1 MRIGIIT
8 HHYVANYG
16 AFLQAYALQKAVER
30 LCPEDE
36 VYVVDRVNAR
46 HKAINALGWLRRA
59 GGWRMPGVFARER
72 RRCLRLSPR
81 AGSADRLNE
90 MGFDALIVGSD
101 EVWNLADRK
110 SFDPVKYGVGL
121 RGALIAY
128 APSAG
133 QTRADALGGEVKKG
147 IMRFEHLSARDDA
160 AARLIDA
167 AGREAVRVLDPVF
180 LCPPPW
186 VGETGEGDAKA
197 GDAKAGDA
205 KAGDAKAGG
214 AGKDG
219 PFVLAYAAGDWPR
232 ATRESIARWARAK
245 RMRPWEDPTG
255 LTPFAWAGRFG
266 ASGCVVTGSFHGAVL
281 AILAHKPFLCYTENP
296 SRRAKLASLLAELG
310 LKERWLSPE
319 SDAAR
324 QMERPVDWAR
334 VDALLREKREASW
347 GYLKRSLDSAREKR
361 PLPRVYAAAAK
372 DPRTLAA
379 ASSGGVF
386 AVLARRVIA
395 EGGCVF
401 GCALVPEGGTL
412 RARHVAAR
420 SEEELQAMMGSKYV
434 QSDLGDAFLRA
445 KAALDAGQS
454 VLFSGTPCQI
464 AALRAFLGRPYERL
478 LTADVVCHGVP
489 EARLFEDALAEAA
502 RRLGGPVVDYRFRD
516 KARGQGMTQAVTV
529 RVGKK
534 TKTRRMPGKLTG
546 YMGEYL
552 RASTYQERCYACPYA
567 GRNRVGNI
575 TLGDF
580 WGAAEEHGRALRA
593 NGLSAAR
600 GVSLVI
606 VSTER
611 GRASFEAAMPELRWL
626 SSDMESAARHNGCL
640 SAPTPRPACRDRVMD
655 IYRKEGYA
663 AMRRTYLREMGP
675 RLIAFALWDAV
686 PKGIRQAA
694 RRLMGTIRR
703 LL

>member
-16 AFLQAYALQKAVER
+16 AFLQAYALQKAVES

-46 HKAINALGWLRRA
+46 HGAINALGWLRRA
-59 GGWRMPGVFARER
+59 GGWRIPGMFARER

-133 QTRADALGGEVKKG
+133 QTRADALGGDVKEG
-147 IMRFEHLSARDDA
+147 IMRFAHLSARDDA
-160 AARLIDA
+160 AVRLVEA

-186 VGETGEGDAKA
+186 TGEAGASDTKVGDTKV
-197 GDAKAGDA
+197 
-205 KAGDAKAGG
+205 GG
-214 AGKDG
+214 AGKDE
-219 PFVLAYAAGDWPR
+219 PFMLAYAAGDWPR
-232 ATRESIARWARAK
+232 AARKSIVRWARAK
-245 RMRPWEDPTG
+245 RMRPWEEPAG
-255 LTPFAWAGRFG
+255 LPPFAWAGRFG
-266 ASGCVVTGSFHGAVL
+266 ASGCVATGSFHGTVL

-296 SRRAKLASLLAELG
+296 SRRAKLVSLLAELG

-372 DPRTLAA
+372 DPRTLAV

-386 AVLARRVIA
+386 AVLARRVLA
-395 EGGCVF
+395 EEGCVF
-401 GCALVPEGGTL
+401 GCALVPEGGVL

-420 SEEELQAMMGSKYV
+420 SEEELQALMGSKYV
-434 QSDLGDAFLRA
+434 QSDLGDAFPRA
-445 KAALDAGQS
+445 KAALDAGRS

-464 AALRAFLGRPYERL
+464 AALRKFLGRPYERL
-478 LTADVVCHGVP
+478 LAVDVVCHGVP

-502 RRLGGPVVDYRFRD
+502 RRLGGPVAGYRFRD

-529 RVGKK
+529 RSVKK
-534 TKTRRMPGKLTG
+534 TKTRRMPGRLTG

-552 RASTYQERCYACPYA
+552 RSSTYRERCYACPYA
-567 GRNRVGNI
+567 GRSRAGDI

-580 WGAAEEHGRALRA
+580 WGAAEEHGQALRA
-593 NGLSAAR
+593 HGLNAAR

-611 GRASFEAAMPELRWL
+611 GRERFEAAMPELRWL
-626 SSDMESAARHNGCL
+626 SSDMERAARHNGCL
-640 SAPTPRPACRDRVMD
+640 NAPTPRPACRDRVMD
-655 IYRKEGYA
+655 VYRREGYA
-663 AMRRTYLREMGP
+663 AMRRAYLREMGP

-694 RRLMGTIRR
+694 RRLMGKIRR
-703 LL
+703 IT